1 MLYDTIVIGA
11 VRRAMQHH
19 GGYVELGQFVAEV
32 GEPGIDAGVA
42 GVRRRARRDVEAAL
56 PRLLADARAPAR
68 TSTL

>member
-11 VRRAMQHH
+11 VRRAVQHH
-19 GGYVELGQFVAEV
+19 GGYVELGQVVAEV

-42 GVRRRARRDVEAAL
+42 GVRRGARRDVEAGL
-56 PRLLADARAPAR
+56 PRLLMRAPAR